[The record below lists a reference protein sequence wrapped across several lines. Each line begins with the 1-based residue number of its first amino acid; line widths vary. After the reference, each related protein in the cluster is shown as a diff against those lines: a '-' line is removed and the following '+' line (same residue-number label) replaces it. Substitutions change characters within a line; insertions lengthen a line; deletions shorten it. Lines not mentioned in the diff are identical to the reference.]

1 MPGGGAR
8 RRRGLGP
15 ERIARRARGAPAVAA
30 SAAEARAEKAEG
42 KARKLTRLVAD
53 LRDEVKAKDE
63 AVDQLKRAFDLHVS
77 SASASSGGARKGK
90 RASSSAPDAV
100 SAGAAADIK
109 DEVAQK
115 RDADVGTLR
124 QEFVSYETAI
134 RELEALAN
142 MSALVNGTSTASSSL
157 LVGGAAA
164 STALSALEP
173 SIHSGIF
180 SGALGLTTG
189 LVDGLHR

>member
-1 MPGGGAR
+1 MDASVKTA
-8 RRRGLGP
+8 LGF
-15 ERIARRARGAPAVAA
+15 GTA
-30 SAAEARAEKAEG
+30 S
-42 KARKLTRLVAD
+42 V
-53 LRDEVKAKDE
+53 
-63 AVDQLKRAFDLHVS
+63 
-77 SASASSGGARKGK
+77 
-90 RASSSAPDAV
+90 V

-164 STALSALEP
+164 SAALSCGDADTVIRTPHTENV
-173 SIHSGIF
+173 GVAIF
-180 SGALGLTTG
+180 AFD
-189 LVDGLHR
+189 VDGLDGLPLRYSLRSTPARVADGAEAGEVFLWKPPIRGERLGRRRRTRARL